1 MPQRNAA
8 LADVTSLGTWV
19 YRTAPR
25 FWKQYSAERKRAVRP
40 APFRPDPKAW
50 GDRGLFAAWLG
61 HSTVLLKV
69 DGVTILTDPVF
80 GRKVGLS
87 IGPLTLGVKRM
98 VEPALK
104 IPELP
109 KIDLVLLSH
118 AHFDHFDLPSLR
130 RLQNRPT
137 R

>member
-1 MPQRNAA
+1 MGVPH
-8 LADVTSLGTWV
+8 
-19 YRTAPR
+19 
-25 FWKQYSAERKRAVRP
+25 RASFLE
-40 APFRPDPKAW
+40 A
-50 GDRGLFAAWLG
+50 
-61 HSTVLLKV
+61 
-69 DGVTILTDPVF
+69 VF
-80 GRKVGLS
+80 GWKVGLS

-130 RLQNRPT
+130 RLQNRGT
-137 R
+137 VVVTASQTADLLRCLRFRALHELGWGERIGT